1 MTFSPIHLMNARL
14 TQGDKAEF
22 SFPKDYTTFLLV
34 IEGNIYINE
43 SIDVKA
49 EHLLLCINSFR
60 RALKRIYRSIRAIR
74 NEHTKR
80 IDSSLR
86 RFQQG

>member
-14 TQGDKAEF
+14 PQGEKAEF
-22 SFPKDYTTFLLV
+22 SFPIDFTTFLLV

-49 EHLLLCINSFR
+49 DHL
-60 RALKRIYRSIRAIR
+60 
-74 NEHTKR
+74 
-80 IDSSLR
+80 
-86 RFQQG
+86 